1 MSFEI
6 ITGDITQLRFDAI
19 VNAAN
24 KKLKGGG
31 GVNGAIQRA
40 AGPELLRDSLKLGG
54 CPVGQAKVTGGY
66 KLPCKHIIHAVA
78 PHWCHGLLHEK
89 EKLASCYRASLALA
103 QELGCKTVAFPLLG
117 AGNCGIPYNT
127 AMGIAVREI
136 SEYLRGREMTVML
149 VLFSTGAAD
158 QDLSRSGPAMS
169 EIEKMDSKEKYKR
182 IKAMRREM
190 REEGK

>member
-6 ITGDITQLRFDAI
+6 ITGDITQLRCDAI

-31 GVNGAIQRA
+31 GVNGAIQKA
-40 AGPELLRDSLKLGG
+40 AGPELLKDSLKLGG

-78 PHWCHGLLHEK
+78 PHWCRGLLREK
-89 EKLASCYRASLALA
+89 EKLASCYRVSLEMA
-103 QELGCKTVAFPLLG
+103 QQFGCKSVAFPLLG
-117 AGNCGIPYNT
+117 AGNCSIPYNT

-136 SEYLRGREMTVML
+136 SAFLREHDLDVTL
-149 VLFSTGAAD
+149 VLFNQPRKGV
-158 QDLSRSGPAMS
+158 
-169 EIEKMDSKEKYKR
+169 K
-182 IKAMRREM
+182 IK
-190 REEGK
+190 

>member
-6 ITGDITQLRFDAI
+6 ITGDITQLRCDAI

-40 AGPELLRDSLKLGG
+40 AGPELLKDSLKLGG

-78 PHWCHGLLHEK
+78 PHWFHGLLREE
-89 EKLASCYRASLALA
+89 EKLASCYRVSLDLA
-103 QELGCKTVAFPLLG
+103 QQFGCKTVAFPLLG
-117 AGNCGIPYNT
+117 AGNCSIPYNT

-136 SEYLRGREMTVML
+136 SAFLRKHALAVTL
-149 VLFSTGAAD
+149 VLYD
-158 QDLSRSGPAMS
+158 QPGL
-169 EIEKMDSKEKYKR
+169 
-182 IKAMRREM
+182 
-190 REEGK
+190 

>member
-6 ITGDITQLRFDAI
+6 ITGDITQLRCDAI

-40 AGPELLRDSLKLGG
+40 AGPELLKDGLKLGG

-78 PHWCHGLLHEK
+78 PHWGHGLLREK
-89 EKLASCYRASLALA
+89 EKLANCYRVSLELA
-103 QELGCKTVAFPLLG
+103 EKHDCKTVAFPLLG
-117 AGNCGIPYNT
+117 AGNCGIPYNI

-136 SEYLRGREMTVML
+136 SEYLRTH
-149 VLFSTGAAD
+149 
-158 QDLSRSGPAMS
+158 DLDVRLLLYNQP
-169 EIEKMDSKEKYKR
+169 EK
-182 IKAMRREM
+182 
-190 REEGK
+190 